1 MINIV
6 VNYAYQTLGAA
17 ALEEDQKWGFGKM
30 HMVSERWPETDEELK
45 EVARTIGLEGK
56 YEAVAI
62 QTINPVDKL
71 IDNSDIVIEGTIVD
85 DAE

>member
-17 ALEEDQKWGFGKM
+17 ALPDDQKWGFGKM
-30 HMVSERWPETDEELK
+30 HMVSERFPETEEEK
-45 EVARTIGLEGK
+45 IEVARTIGLEGK

-62 QTINPVDKL
+62 QNIQPVDKL
-71 IDNSDIVIEGTIVD
+71 IDDGDIVLEGVIVD
-85 DAE
+85 E

>member
-17 ALEEDQKWGFGKM
+17 ALPEDQKWGFGKM
-30 HMVSERWPETDEELK
+30 HMAAERWPETDEELK
-45 EVARTIGLEGK
+45 EVARAIGLEGK

-62 QTINPVDKL
+62 QNIQPVDKL
-71 IDNSDIVIEGTIVD
+71 IDDGDIVIEGTIVD
-85 DAE
+85 DGE